1 MEPVKYKVTWK
12 TFALPIIG
20 LAAFLIYILIFNVD
34 IQEIIAEIRNA
45 NPYLYLIAIGATL
58 MDTLFFTLAWRSLLG
73 FLTVKIS
80 RLKLLLFV
88 WIGIFIDTMIPA
100 ESVSGELARIYLVNK
115 EQNGAAGKATA
126 SIVAQR
132 LIGTGINIATLIAG
146 AVLLVVENL
155 MYGIMANLIL
165 FLVVIGCITFALILV
180 LSTREDWTVR
190 IVDAVIRFAERI
202 SRGRWKL
209 NKFREEAIEATK
221 AFHVAIKE
229 YAHAPKTLFI
239 SVSFSVIA
247 WMLTLAVFYFTFLSI
262 GYTQISWS
270 VILVVSAI
278 FMAVKS
284 VPVGVP
290 FEVGLPE
297 ITLTFLF
304 NTVFGIPLEISAT
317 ATILTRLLTLWLRF
331 FMGFVAEEWIGIKA
345 ITMSKGSEISLNN

>member
-1 MEPVKYKVTWK
+1 
-12 TFALPIIG
+12 
-20 LAAFLIYILIFNVD
+20 
-34 IQEIIAEIRNA
+34 
-45 NPYLYLIAIGATL
+45 
-58 MDTLFFTLAWRSLLG
+58 
-73 FLTVKIS
+73 
-80 RLKLLLFV
+80 
-88 WIGIFIDTMIPA
+88 
-100 ESVSGELARIYLVNK
+100 
-115 EQNGAAGKATA
+115 
-126 SIVAQR
+126 
-132 LIGTGINIATLIAG
+132 
-146 AVLLVVENL
+146 
-155 MYGIMANLIL
+155 
-165 FLVVIGCITFALILV
+165 
-180 LSTREDWTVR
+180 
-190 IVDAVIRFAERI
+190 VDAVIRFAERI

-209 NKFREEAIEATK
+209 NKLREEAIEATK
-221 AFHVAIKE
+221 AFHVAMKE

-284 VPVGVP
+284 IPVGVP